1 MRERKMRS
9 PNVYQADMQSSGAHT
24 PSHTPTTSLK
34 HYHPYFSPA
43 EIEYLSDKHR
53 GKQSVAQEEKVRQ
66 SACTF
71 LESIG
76 ARVGL

>member
-1 MRERKMRS
+1 MKLQQATKMRS
-9 PNVYQADMQSSGAHT
+9 PNIHQAD
-24 PSHTPTTSLK
+24 PHTPTTSLK
-34 HYHPYFSPA
+34 HYHPYFTPA

>member
-1 MRERKMRS
+1 MRS
-9 PNVYQADMQSSGAHT
+9 PNIHQADPQSSRAHT
-24 PSHTPTTSLK
+24 PPTTSSK
-34 HYHPYFSPA
+34 HYHPYFTPA